1 MIRYGAVD
9 LSSLSTPMELR
20 DAHIKEAVLSS
31 VSMEALLNRFAEISK
46 PGKGAPVILAA
57 LARMG
62 TAACEWVDG
71 ELRIEITGDRA
82 ATKISCSS
90 SIGAGF
96 RERIFKDKTI
106 PVPFDEFP
114 RMIERVPKLIVPLA
128 VKQTET
134 RIVLT
139 ASSEVRK
146 TTMPP
151 PMVRIDE
158 SSLMTVTVP
167 KPAKTIRDDAA
178 TLVPPSA
185 RPEAK
190 KVVLRR
196 RVRDDAK
203 K

>member
-1 MIRYGAVD
+1 
-9 LSSLSTPMELR
+9 MELR
-20 DAHIKEAVLSS
+20 DAHIKEAVESS
-31 VSMEALLNRFAEISK
+31 VSMEALLDRFTEIAT

-90 SIGAGF
+90 CIGAGF
-96 RERIFKDKTI
+96 RERIFKDKMI
-106 PVPFDEFP
+106 PVPFEEFP
-114 RMIERVPKLIVPLA
+114 RMIERVPKLIVPLSL
-128 VKQTET
+128 KQTEK
-134 RIVLT
+134 RIVLS

-151 PMVRIDE
+151 PMVKIDE
-158 SSLMTVTVP
+158 SSLMNVTLP
-167 KPAKTIRDDAA
+167 RPARTIVEPPAPPRS
-178 TLVPPSA
+178 VPPRSSKSPPA
-185 RPEAK
+185 PLPGEK

-196 RVRDDAK
+196 RVRDDEPK